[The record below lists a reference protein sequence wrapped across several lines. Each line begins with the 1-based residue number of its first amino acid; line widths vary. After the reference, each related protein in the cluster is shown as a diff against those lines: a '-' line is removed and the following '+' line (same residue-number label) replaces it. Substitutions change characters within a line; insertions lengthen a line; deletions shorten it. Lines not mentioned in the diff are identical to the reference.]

1 MHNVENPGGG
11 GSLSLGLP
19 GLPEGH
25 LGFHKFFG
33 MRFGFCNHK
42 KVIKS
47 ISIDNVTVVL
57 KVGIMQ

>member
-47 ISIDNVTVVL
+47 ISIDNVNDVL
-57 KVGIMQ
+57 